1 MAPRCTVC
9 AHPQVADIDTR
20 LRNAA
25 SVKGLARD
33 FGVTRDSLMR
43 HRDRHAHIRPQLSVV
58 PAEPEPQVRRRN
70 TRTPEHAREDF
81 LDAFRQTGN
90 MLLATQAAGTTRNT
104 VRRWQ
109 EHEPTFALEYQ
120 QAEIEAVDRLEAEA
134 RDRAVKGSKLTRRVI
149 RNGRLIEEVQEWRPS
164 DAILVKL
171 LQALRPEKWGDKL
184 SVTQTTVVKTVDQDA
199 WEAV

>member
-1 MAPRCTVC
+1 VC
-9 AHPQVADIDTR
+9 AHSEIQLIDER
-20 LRNAA
+20 LRERPEMVA
-25 SVKGLARD
+25 LARE
-33 FGVTRDSLMR
+33 FGVTRDALIR
-43 HRDRHAHIRPQLSVV
+43 HRDRHAHIPTLVALPKLE
-58 PAEPEPQVRRRN
+58 PAAKPPVRRKGGNRS
-70 TRTPEHAREDF
+70 PEHAREEF
-81 LDAFRQTGN
+81 LEAFRLTGN
-90 MLLATQAAGTTRNT
+90 MTLATQAAGTTRST
-104 VRRWQ
+104 VRTWQ
-109 EHEPTFALEYQ
+109 EHDTTFALLYQ

-184 SVTQTTVVKTVDQDA
+184 SVTQTTIVKTVDSEM